1 MNSNNTGPLPYKP
14 GKPPR
19 DPFLQ
24 AIIDNPHPFIMMTVG
39 ALGMLLVVIFGSSG
53 SRSSE
58 QSAPVAE
65 QPATVFEMVEPVSA
79 DVAPTEQVVPTA
91 EEAPVLTITEVTP
104 DAVVDAAT
112 TDSPIA
118 EPVANTPVA
127 EPVIAPAADKFYIT
141 LIIDDI
147 GNSESLGARA
157 VALPG
162 AVTYAV
168 LPHTPYGAELAEQA
182 HTLNKEVM
190 LHAPMSNV
198 AQMPLGP
205 GGLTDQLTRDD
216 FMTTLETAIAAV
228 PHLQGIN
235 NHMGSELTAQ
245 ETQMQWVMEALQ
257 KHELYFVDSLTTAG
271 SVAGRVAREKEIPT
285 ITRNVFLD
293 NVTTPESIDREFQ
306 RLIQVAR
313 ENGSAVGIGH
323 PYKETLDYLEI
334 ALPTLAAQNIE
345 LIPAS
350 AMIELQ
356 KTPGTSLE
364 IKTPEIRTPE
374 IPTAS
379 APVTDA
385 L

>member
-1 MNSNNTGPLPYKP
+1 MKSNNTGPLPYKP

-19 DPFLQ
+19 DPFIQ
-24 AIIDNPHPFIMMTVG
+24 AIIDNPHPFIMVSVG
-39 ALGMLLVVIFGSSG
+39 VVGMIAMMLFAGRGSG
-53 SRSSE
+53 SSE
-58 QSAPVAE
+58 QPSQSPEAE
-65 QPATVFEMVEPVSA
+65 QTATVFAMTEPVSA
-79 DVAPTEQVVPTA
+79 VPAPPAEPDPQPTA
-91 EEAPVLTITEVTP
+91 DPTP
-104 DAVVDAAT
+104 
-112 TDSPIA
+112 
-118 EPVANTPVA
+118 E
-127 EPVIAPAADKFYIT
+127 ADKFYIT
-141 LIIDDI
+141 LILDDI
-147 GNSESLGARA
+147 GNSQSLGARA

-182 HTLNKEVM
+182 HLLNKEVM
-190 LHAPMSNV
+190 LHAPMSNL

-216 FMTTLETAIAAV
+216 FMTTLEAAIAAV
-228 PHLQGIN
+228 PHLQGVN
-235 NHMGSELTAQ
+235 NHMGSALTGQA
-245 ETQMQWVMEALQ
+245 TQMQWVMEALQ
-257 KHELYFVDSLTTAG
+257 KHDLYFVDSLTTAG
-271 SVAGRVAREKEIPT
+271 SVAGRIAREQAIPT

-293 NVTTPESIDREFQ
+293 NVITPENIDREFQ
-306 RLIQVAR
+306 RLLQLAR

-356 KTPGTSLE
+356 KTPGTALE
-364 IKTPEIRTPE
+364 IKTPEITDA
-374 IPTAS
+374 I

>member
-19 DPFLQ
+19 DPFIQ
-24 AIIDNPHPFIMMTVG
+24 AIIDNPHPFIMMSVG
-39 ALGMLLVVIFGSSG
+39 ALGLLLVVIFGSSG
-53 SRSSE
+53 SRSNE

-65 QPATVFEMVEPVSA
+65 PTATIFEMVEPASA
-79 DVAPTEQVVPTA
+79 EVAPVEVG
-91 EEAPVLTITEVTP
+91 PVEV
-104 DAVVDAAT
+104 A
-112 TDSPIA
+112 PIA
-118 EPVANTPVA
+118 EPALVQPVEETHDAVADDATADSTAVDPVMSTPVA
-127 EPVIAPAADKFYIT
+127 EPVISPATDKFYIT

-147 GNSESLGARA
+147 GNSEPLGSRA

-168 LPHTPYGAELAEQA
+168 LPHTPYGAELAEKA
-182 HTLNKEVM
+182 HALNKEVM
-190 LHAPMSNV
+190 LHAPMSNL

-205 GGLTDQLTRDD
+205 GGLTDQLSRDD
-216 FMTTLETAIAAV
+216 FMTTLEAAIAAV

-257 KHELYFVDSLTTAG
+257 AHELYFVDSLTTAG

-293 NVTTPESIDREFQ
+293 NVATPENIDHEFQ
-306 RLIQVAR
+306 RLIQLAR
-313 ENGSAVGIGH
+313 EKGNAVGIGH

-334 ALPTLAAQNIE
+334 ALPKLAEQNIE
-345 LIPAS
+345 LISAS

-356 KTPGTSLE
+356 KTPGTLPEATNASKPLE
-364 IKTPEIRTPE
+364 
-374 IPTAS
+374 A
-379 APVTDA
+379 ATDA

>member
-19 DPFLQ
+19 DPFIQ
-24 AIIDNPHPFIMMTVG
+24 AIIDNPHPFIMMSVG
-39 ALGMLLVVIFGSSG
+39 ALGLLLVVIFGSSG
-53 SRSSE
+53 SRSNE

-65 QPATVFEMVEPVSA
+65 PTATIFEMVEPASV
-79 DVAPTEQVVPTA
+79 
-91 EEAPVLTITEVTP
+91 EV
-104 DAVVDAAT
+104 AAT
-112 TDSPIA
+112 ADSTA
-118 EPVANTPVA
+118 VDPVMSTPVA
-127 EPVIAPAADKFYIT
+127 EPVISPATDKFYIT

-147 GNSESLGARA
+147 GNSEPLGSRA

-168 LPHTPYGAELAEQA
+168 LPHTPYGAELAEKA
-182 HTLNKEVM
+182 HALNKEVM
-190 LHAPMSNV
+190 LHAPMSNL

-205 GGLTDQLTRDD
+205 GGLTDQLSRDD
-216 FMTTLETAIAAV
+216 FMATLEAAIAAV

-245 ETQMQWVMEALQ
+245 EIQMQWVMEALQ
-257 KHELYFVDSLTTAG
+257 AHELYFVDSLTTAG

-293 NVTTPESIDREFQ
+293 NVATPENIDHEFQ
-306 RLIQVAR
+306 RLIQLAR
-313 ENGSAVGIGH
+313 EKGNAVGIGH

-334 ALPTLAAQNIE
+334 ALPKLAEQNIE
-345 LIPAS
+345 LISAS

-356 KTPGTSLE
+356 KTPGTLPEATNASKPLE
-364 IKTPEIRTPE
+364 
-374 IPTAS
+374 A
-379 APVTDA
+379 ATDA